1 MLLDVLLVA
10 NSSNEPDL
18 LVGEGSPALLE
29 HVGVADVEG
38 VEHSVRVDSQ
48 HLLSAHKQQLLYSYI
63 IPPLIIHQDHAKVH
77 FLPHLFQYTKVNL
90 SVAPHPLRSPCL
102 FLAPTLLWLPDCLR
116 SLLCFGFQFLR
127 STCLDSLL
135 LLCLFLLLFLYLLL
149 PHFLLGLRPLQS
161 LLNSAFKFRLQLLL
175 QAEQT
180 DVRQQPSITFAPN
193 PPPFKHGMFQ
203 FSVGIFCKSLHFVF
217 PPCEDVIGSEQ
228 VSLPALFDNSFPT
241 LADYLQ
247 MLGHEIVLLLD
258 CSHFGPEGGKGSGD
272 VSLFRQTLDGLPI
285 GQQFLGEGSVV
296 SVWN

>member
-1 MLLDVLLVA
+1 
-10 NSSNEPDL
+10 
-18 LVGEGSPALLE
+18 
-29 HVGVADVEG
+29 
-38 VEHSVRVDSQ
+38 
-48 HLLSAHKQQLLYSYI
+48 
-63 IPPLIIHQDHAKVH
+63 
-77 FLPHLFQYTKVNL
+77 
-90 SVAPHPLRSPCL
+90 
-102 FLAPTLLWLPDCLR
+102 
-116 SLLCFGFQFLR
+116 
-127 STCLDSLL
+127 
-135 LLCLFLLLFLYLLL
+135 
-149 PHFLLGLRPLQS
+149 
-161 LLNSAFKFRLQLLL
+161 
-175 QAEQT
+175 
-180 DVRQQPSITFAPN
+180 
-193 PPPFKHGMFQ
+193 MFQ